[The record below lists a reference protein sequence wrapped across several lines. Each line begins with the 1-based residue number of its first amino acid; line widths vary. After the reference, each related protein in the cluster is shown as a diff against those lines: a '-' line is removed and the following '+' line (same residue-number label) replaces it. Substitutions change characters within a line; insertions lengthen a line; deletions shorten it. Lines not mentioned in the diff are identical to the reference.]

1 VIEIEECVTADG
13 RSPFADWL
21 DGLDA
26 VTAARL
32 VAVLHR
38 IEAGNFGDVAP
49 VRAGVSE
56 RRIDF
61 GPGYRIYFGSIGQ
74 PRSIR
79 SIVLLCGGTKGE
91 QRRDI
96 PKARQRWKD
105 YRKRKR
111 Y

>member
-1 VIEIEECVTADG
+1 MIEIEEYVTADG
-13 RSPFADWL
+13 RSPFAEWL
-21 DGLDA
+21 DGLHA
-26 VTAARL
+26 AAAARI

-38 IEAGNFGDVAP
+38 MESGNFGDVAP
-49 VRAGVSE
+49 VGAGVSE

-61 GPGYRIYFGSIGQ
+61 GPGYRIYFGSI
-74 PRSIR
+74 RKRRFIK
-79 SIVLLCGGTKGE
+79 SIVLLCGGTKRE

-111 Y
+111 N

>member
-1 VIEIEECVTADG
+1 VIEIHEFVTADG

-26 VTAARL
+26 VAAARI

-38 IEAGNFGDVAP
+38 IEAGNLGDVAG
-49 VRAGVSE
+49 VGAGVSE

-61 GPGYRIYFGSIGQ
+61 GPGYRVYFGSIG
-74 PRSIR
+74 PRRSIG
-79 SIVLLCGGTKGE
+79 SIVLLCGGVKDE

-96 PKARQRWKD
+96 PKARQRWKE
-105 YRKRKR
+105 YRQRKRQ
-111 Y
+111 